1 NYCRNCMLYGPD
13 SRHVKRICSGLQMR
27 RKPGTYILSFL
38 PIGMEGTDYQD
49 NSFISAEAMKR
60 S

>member
-1 NYCRNCMLYGPD
+1 MLYGSD
-13 SRHVKRICSGLQMR
+13 SRHVKRICSGLQMK